1 MMILSLFLYNFFFNS
16 FFIQRLFD
24 RDVNIS
30 LNNLI
35 NIQEDFIKI
44 GLPFKFTINFYF
56 IALVVS
62 IFSASLMNIS
72 IPKTIKIESPLI
84 FFKELFIIFINY
96 SAVLFGIFY
105 IFRLFNFNRGLIIL
119 GLLAYT
125 LSAYLL
131 IWLLRLEKY
140 KNIRFKYLVTISVLA
155 LLISSIFLRLQNNVS
170 KVIEVNTLIFSLQH
184 TP

>member
-1 MMILSLFLYNFFFNS
+1 MIILSLFLYNFFFNS

-62 IFSASLMNIS
+62 IFSASLNNIS

-96 SAVLFGIFY
+96 SAVLFGVFY
-105 IFRLFNFNRGLIIL
+105 ILSLIHI
-119 GLLAYT
+119 
-125 LSAYLL
+125 
-131 IWLLRLEKY
+131 
-140 KNIRFKYLVTISVLA
+140 
-155 LLISSIFLRLQNNVS
+155 
-170 KVIEVNTLIFSLQH
+170 
-184 TP
+184 